1 MSHNTTSEKL
11 ITRTP
16 CLLGAI
22 ALAIGLV
29 LSGPAA
35 CGDEKVAK
43 SELPK
48 LTDMQLPTA
57 DELLRADDPN
67 GKAFDWIVL
76 NASLEADRVVLVVSP
91 LETRPDTLKRWQ
103 KPTIKSRSAS
113 PKMTKN
119 VPNARCD

>member
-1 MSHNTTSEKL
+1 MSHNITSEKL

-76 NASLEADRVVLVVSP
+76 NADGKVAHYHAGFYEVDAAQGLKDLEAVLAD
-91 LETRPDTLKRWQ
+91 LLRGK
-103 KPTIKSRSAS
+103 
-113 PKMTKN
+113 
-119 VPNARCD
+119 